1 MTAEELERGLR
12 PYEGWDLP
20 AELDKACARVDRI
33 ADD

>member
-12 PYEGWDLP
+12 PSEGQDLP
-20 AELDKACARVDRI
+20 AELDKARARVGRI